1 MKKVVFASLLT
12 VASLATSGLVFAQA
26 APAAPAAAS
35 GQVQMSP
42 EEYKMYTEAIGQTTP
57 QAKAPALEAYLQKYP
72 QSKVKDD
79 VLQQLMLAYSSFDP
93 AKTLDAADRVLQVDP
108 NNLRA
113 LTFEVYFRKAQADQA
128 TDPAAKQT
136 DLDASASYAQKGL
149 AATKPAAMSDAD
161 FTTLKSN
168 ADPIFYSDLGADA
181 LNKKDY
187 PAAIDAFK
195 KELAAVPVDQTTK
208 PGPTLQ
214 DTYYLA
220 QAYYQSTPPDL
231 IDCTFYATRAAS
243 YAPDNFKAQL
253 QPLATYCYKKYHG
266 NTDGYDAV
274 VTAAKAS
281 ITPPANMGITPA
293 PSAADIAA
301 QTVASTPD
309 LATLALSDKEFI
321 LQNGKPDDAEKVFA
335 TIKGKEVEVPDA
347 TVVTA
352 TDSVLK
358 LAVSDD
364 AVQSNTAD
372 FTVNMKEPLKT
383 VPTAGSKITVN
394 ATYDSYTQNPVMIVM
409 NDGTVP
415 GAKKTAPAR
424 RTTTKKKPH

>member
-1 MKKVVFASLLT
+1 LVVWS
-12 VASLATSGLVFAQA
+12 
-26 APAAPAAAS
+26 
-35 GQVQMSP
+35 
-42 EEYKMYTEAIGQTTP
+42 
-57 QAKAPALEAYLQKYP
+57 
-72 QSKVKDD
+72 
-79 VLQQLMLAYSSFDP
+79 
-93 AKTLDAADRVLQVDP
+93 
-108 NNLRA
+108 
-113 LTFEVYFRKAQADQA
+113 
-128 TDPAAKQT
+128 
-136 DLDASASYAQKGL
+136 
-149 AATKPAAMSDAD
+149 
-161 FTTLKSN
+161 
-168 ADPIFYSDLGADA
+168 
-181 LNKKDY
+181 
-187 PAAIDAFK
+187 
-195 KELAAVPVDQTTK
+195 
-208 PGPTLQ
+208 TLQ